1 MSTHDIDLPAHDA
14 DPELPQLSQRHQA
27 FADGYL
33 LHGNVTQAAIDAG
46 YSPTGNRDS
55 ARATGFDI
63 LRKPS
68 VAAYIATKGEKL
80 RSHRDSALAAAY
92 AAAPAAVARLE
103 SLAAKDMDD
112 ATAAELGQI
121 RQANETLLAI
131 GDVIHRGGL
140 SVDARSV
147 TVNFGAHDERLAGVT
162 VEELTAIIDKL
173 RAGDGAVDGSDVASA

>member
-112 ATAAELGQI
+112 ATDAAYGASPDRLYLVGLDGTVAYKGGPGPWFLDADEWEHAIEMYLEGQA
-121 RQANETLLAI
+121 AN
-131 GDVIHRGGL
+131 
-140 SVDARSV
+140 
-147 TVNFGAHDERLAGVT
+147 
-162 VEELTAIIDKL
+162 
-173 RAGDGAVDGSDVASA
+173 